1 MLLPG
6 GLCLENERA
15 REVTFRPLTGEV
27 EMAVASVEAES
38 YPALVTAVIAAAVE
52 AIGEVPVDASVARSL
67 SVGDRRAIIAEL
79 VCRMG
84 SQTQWV
90 PSSCESCQA
99 RFEVSIDRRA
109 LPVQPAGDDYPAT
122 QVRTAAGALTVRVPT
137 GADQEAI
144 VDADDRDAFTLLLRR
159 CVAGDVSVDV
169 LDQEDLT
176 AVEDAIEAMTP
187 QTTETVS
194 TQCPECGQPNAVE
207 LPGDVDTWRD
217 DRIFED
223 VHRLAGAYG
232 WSEEAIVRLP
242 LTRRRRYLRILD
254 EGATP

>member
-52 AIGEVPVDASVARSL
+52 AIGGVSVDASVARSL
-67 SVGDRRAIIAEL
+67 SVGDRRAVIAEL
-79 VCRMG
+79 ACRMG
-84 SQTQWV
+84 SRTRWV
-90 PSSCESCQA
+90 SSSCQTCQA
-99 RFEVSIDRRA
+99 RFDVCIDRRA
-109 LPVQPAGDDYPAT
+109 LPVQPAGDDYPVT
-122 QVRTAAGALTVRVPT
+122 QVETRAGAVTVRVPT

-144 VDADDRDAFTLLLRR
+144 AGADDHDAFVLLLRR
-159 CVAGDVSVDV
+159 CLTGDVGVDT
-169 LDQEDLT
+169 LDEEDLA
-176 AVEDAIEAMTP
+176 AVENAIEVMTP
-187 QTTETVS
+187 QTTETVA
-194 TQCPECGQPNAVE
+194 TRCPECGQPNEVT
-207 LPGDVDTWRD
+207 LPGDVDTCGD

-242 LTRRRRYLRILD
+242 LARRRRYLGLLD
-254 EGATP
+254 QEATS